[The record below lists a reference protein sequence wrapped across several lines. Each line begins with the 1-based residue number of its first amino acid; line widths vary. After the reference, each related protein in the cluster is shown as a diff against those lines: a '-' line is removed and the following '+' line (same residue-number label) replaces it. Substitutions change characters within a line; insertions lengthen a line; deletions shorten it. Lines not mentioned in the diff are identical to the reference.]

1 MQILTEPKNAI
12 TKQYQ
17 KMFEIEGCEI
27 EFRNDSLAA
36 VAKKAME
43 RKTGARGLRTILE
56 NTLLEIMYDLPAME
70 NVSKVVVDAAVIE
83 GHAQPYVIYE
93 GGDMQ
98 RVASDE

>member
-1 MQILTEPKNAI
+1 MKILTEPKNAI
-12 TKQYQ
+12 TKQYE

-27 EFRNDSLAA
+27 EFRADSLTA